1 VAFLQHAAKIVRRPG
16 PLHQSAGWG
25 GTNIDR
31 PSIDPWTGD
40 YIMKKLLLAGIAGL
54 ALLAPANAADLGRQP
69 YKAPPVA
76 APVAPLPAWTGC
88 YIGAN
93 IGGGWTHKHFD
104 DDFGFD
110 DGGHTASGI
119 VGGGQFGCDYQF
131 GLGKAPGFGG
141 GGWVIGFQTMWDG
154 ADLSG
159 DHHFQF
165 EDVHGL
171 FHDET
176 FHTHVH
182 WFGTLTARLG
192 FLITPAVLLYGKGG
206 VAWVGEDH
214 SINDDGVVF
223 DSGHI
228 TRTGWDA
235 GVGLE
240 WMFVPGWSAFVE
252 YDHLGFGHHD
262 ERFDNVCCVPFNEHV
277 RQDIDKVVVG
287 VNWRFGGFG
296 KGKTPVVARY

>member
-1 VAFLQHAAKIVRRPG
+1 MRKF
-16 PLHQSAGWG
+16 
-25 GTNIDR
+25 
-31 PSIDPWTGD
+31 
-40 YIMKKLLLAGIAGL
+40 LLAGLAGL
-54 ALLAPANAADLGRQP
+54 AMIASGSANAADLGRP
-69 YKAPPVA
+69 TYKAPP
-76 APVAPLPAWTGC
+76 PVVPPAPLPAWTGC

-93 IGGGWTHKHFD
+93 IGGGWSHKHFD
-104 DDFGFD
+104 NDFGFD

-131 GLGKAPGFGG
+131 GLGKGLGG

-154 ADLSG
+154 AGLSG
-159 DHHFQF
+159 DHHVQF
-165 EDVHGL
+165 DDGVF

-182 WFGTLTARLG
+182 WFGTLTGRLG
-192 FLITPAVLLYGKGG
+192 YLITPALLLYGKGG

-214 SINDDGVVF
+214 SVDDNVAGVGTFHF
-223 DSGHI
+223 DRHV

-252 YDHLGFGHHD
+252 WDHMGFGRHGETFAD
-262 ERFDNVCCVPFNEHV
+262 CCFSFNEHV
-277 RQDIDKVVVG
+277 RQDVDKVVVG

-296 KGKTPVVARY
+296 KGKAPVVARY